1 MPGGPPEPP
10 ETAVDGS
17 LILAR
22 FPSELLLHLA
32 EECGNPLALLISKAH
47 LSKAFSAAARAA
59 LAILTHIDLRECV
72 WTADDAAVAGVV
84 SNCSQ
89 LSSLNLYGWNITD
102 AAVAAVAL
110 GCRQLTMLKLCCCDE
125 ITDAAV
131 APRLQPDE

>member
-10 ETAVDGS
+10 ETAIDGS

-32 EECGNPLALLISKAH
+32 EECGNPLALIVSRAH
-47 LSKAFSAAARAA
+47 LSKAFRTAARAA

-72 WTADDAAVAGVV
+72 WTVDDAAVAGVV

-89 LSSLNLYGWNITD
+89 LSSLNLG
-102 AAVAAVAL
+102 ARRARGA
-110 GCRQLTMLKLCCCDE
+110 
-125 ITDAAV
+125 
-131 APRLQPDE
+131 